1 MPDTARKIKWNRRE
15 SKKNNSESMISG
27 LQDQVYLKTK
37 YEQMLQWFA
46 KTQPLLSIFWWFRV
60 NTTLHAPISLCTKLP
75 IVH

>member
-46 KTQPLLSIFWWFRV
+46 KTQPLLSIF
-60 NTTLHAPISLCTKLP
+60 
-75 IVH
+75 